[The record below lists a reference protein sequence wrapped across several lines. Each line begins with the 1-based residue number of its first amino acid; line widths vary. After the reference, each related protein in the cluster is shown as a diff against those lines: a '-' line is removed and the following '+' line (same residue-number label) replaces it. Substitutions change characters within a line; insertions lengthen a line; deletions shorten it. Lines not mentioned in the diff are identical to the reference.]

1 MKNIVCT
8 AVLISSMMA
17 YGQQKEDSVQFAKIS
32 TEILN
37 NGKAYTELKDLTQN
51 IGHRLSGSASYEKAV
66 QWAATE
72 LRAAGTDKVWLQE
85 VMVPVW
91 ERGKESLQVRTMD
104 GKWKSVKM
112 LSLGNSEGNSGSAI

>member
-51 IGHRLSGSASYEKAV
+51 IGHVSAV
-66 QWAATE
+66 QHRMKKQYNGQQQSFGQPA
-72 LRAAGTDKVWLQE
+72 RI
-85 VMVPVW
+85 
-91 ERGKESLQVRTMD
+91 
-104 GKWKSVKM
+104 KSGFRK
-112 LSLGNSEGNSGSAI
+112 